1 MWLWPPQDVS
11 FSYLWVWISTT
22 GGGSL
27 CLSRRA
33 AERGRQAGI
42 STRANLAIVR
52 HTRKK
57 WGEKMKCP
65 SNVVTA
71 EAMKELRTRIYGIG
85 KWV

>member
-1 MWLWPPQDVS
+1 MALA
-11 FSYLWVWISTT
+11 T
-22 GGGSL
+22 
-27 CLSRRA
+27 SRRIVFISLVLDFYDGGVRCLPRRA
-33 AERGRQAGI
+33 EERGRQAGI
-42 STRANLAIVR
+42 STCANLDIVR

>member
-1 MWLWPPQDVS
+1 M
-11 FSYLWVWISTT
+11 T
-22 GGGSL
+22 GAS
-27 CLSRRA
+27 A
-33 AERGRQAGI
+33 ACRIVPKNGEGTAGI
-42 STRANLAIVR
+42 STRANLAIVC